1 LGEAGVDILVG
12 SEGND
17 SLFGGDGD
25 DVLVGI
31 DPAVPAF
38 GFGAGEIDTLTGGVG
53 RDLFLLGDN
62 GNIEV
67 NNGTRIDI
75 ERENPEVYYEGGFNS
90 DYALITDFT
99 GGEDR
104 IQLRSNDQFSGY
116 SFGTISSADLP
127 SGIGISFNND
137 LIAIVQ
143 GVSFFELFSEEN
155 NFLFV

>member
-1 LGEAGVDILVG
+1 MGEAGVDILVG
-12 SEGND
+12 SDGND

-53 RDLFLLGDN
+53 SDLFLLGDN

-104 IQLRSNDQFSGY
+104 IQLRSDQQFTGY
-116 SFGTISSADLP
+116 SFGTTSGELP

-137 LIAIVQ
+137 LIAVVQ
-143 GVSFFELFSEEN
+143 GVSFFDLFSSYEN
-155 NFLFV
+155 FNFV